1 MTRLARR
8 VSLIAALSLFTS
20 ATTASAECAWVLWG
34 AYGPGGAAAAG
45 SVAPRTYRPMR
56 AFTKEAAC
64 SEYEL
69 AWNKTQRRDGWIE
82 YGLPPRHRR
91 PARAEG
97 EVSKLAIGDS
107 HSHSLRT
114 IATTRLR

>member
-20 ATTASAECAWVLWG
+20 ATTASAEYAWVLWG

-82 YGLPPRHRR
+82 YVCLPDTVDPRE
-91 PARAEG
+91 PKG
-97 EVSKLAIGDS
+97 K
-107 HSHSLRT
+107 
-114 IATTRLR
+114 